1 MRAGAITAHPHP
13 PPPSPS
19 RSPSPHLPSATA
31 SPSSSPHRP
40 LRCVWSTEHTR
51 ELQQPFFIPRRSA
64 SHHQRG
70 AAGSPPNHPK
80 WQSRRSTPVPLTALS
95 HCTNNTHWTHRCQ
108 RQSLRSLQ
116 SHGRGTSEGHCRRCA
131 SVSEQVEALCCQLV
145 AGSSEPSKPPEYR
158 QLHRLLCRHLHSQEG
173 SVGGRR
179 ALGPAGHELA
189 ELAPPR
195 VQGVGGGGLGGG
207 EGKAS

>member
-1 MRAGAITAHPHP
+1 MNNCPPQARSLCCLSKFVCDDESTRRWRDAALRGERPFYPPRVLHTTTKARRAPRRPIRSGRAGAPLSCQHP
-13 PPPSPS
+13 
-19 RSPSPHLPSATA
+19 
-31 SPSSSPHRP
+31 
-40 LRCVWSTEHTR
+40 
-51 ELQQPFFIPRRSA
+51 
-64 SHHQRG
+64 
-70 AAGSPPNHPK
+70 
-80 WQSRRSTPVPLTALS
+80 ALS
-95 HCTNNTHWTHRCQ
+95 HCTHRTHWTHRYQ
-108 RQSLRSLQ
+108 RQSLWSLQ
-116 SHGRGTSEGHCRRCA
+116 SDGRGTSEGHGRRCA

-158 QLHRLLCRHLHSQEG
+158 QLYRLLCRHIHSQEG